1 MKYKVQIQK
10 RSELGITEE
19 SKGDTL
25 KLVAPQSL
33 QAKDGGDFKKQM
45 YLLVQDYLSQSNAS
59 GKKTEE
65 MLKNVS

>member
-25 KLVAPQSL
+25 KLVPPQSL

-45 YLLVQDYLSQSNAS
+45 YLLV
-59 GKKTEE
+59 
-65 MLKNVS
+65 